1 MYLTGF
7 ADEAAADLPG
17 QIRATRELGW
27 TNIESRA
34 IDGTNIHDLPDA
46 AFDAACALLDQA
58 GVHVNCFGSTIANWG
73 KKITDPFDITLA
85 EIGRAIPRMQRL
97 GTRLIRIMS
106 YAVLPGRG
114 PDDQIEQERFT
125 RLREIVRLF
134 GDAGMTPVHENCANF
149 GGMGWK
155 YTQRLLDN
163 VPGLKLV
170 FDTGNPVGTQDY
182 VSGQPGKRQSAWEF
196 YQHVRDHVAYVHIKD
211 GRFLEDTGGTFSK
224 CEYTWPGEGDGDVV
238 RIVGDLVARGYDGG
252 FSMEPHMSVVFH
264 ETGGDSEA
272 QARYR
277 TYVEYGRR
285 FTKILAD
292 AGVDPSKLK

>member
-7 ADEAAADLPG
+7 ADEAAADLAG

-27 TNIESRA
+27 THIESRG
-34 IDGTNIHDLPDA
+34 IDGANIHDLSDA
-46 AFDAACALLDQA
+46 AFDAACAQLDQA
-58 GVHVNCFGSTIANWG
+58 GVRINCFGSAIANWG

-85 EIGRAIPRMQRL
+85 EIGRAIPRMRRL
-97 GTRLIRIMS
+97 GTKLIRIMS
-106 YAVLPGRG
+106 YAVIPGRG
-114 PDDQIEQERFT
+114 PNAQIEKERFA

-134 GDAGMTPVHENCANF
+134 GDAGLTAVHENCANF

-155 YTQRLLDN
+155 HTLRMLEN

-170 FDTGNPVGTQDY
+170 FDTGNPVGTQDWD
-182 VSGQPGKRQSAWEF
+182 SGQPGKRQSAWEF
-196 YQHVRDHVAYVHIKD
+196 YEHVRDDVVYVHVKD
-211 GRFLEDTGGTFSK
+211 CHFLEDPGGTFSK
-224 CEYTWPGEGDGDVV
+224 CEYTWPGEGDGEVV
-238 RIVGDLVARGYDGG
+238 RVVRDLVARGYDGG

-264 ETGGDSEA
+264 EKAGDSEA
-272 QARYR
+272 AARFR

-292 AGVDPSKLK
+292 AGVDTSKLG

>member
-7 ADEAAADLPG
+7 ADEAAADLAG

-27 TNIESRA
+27 SNIESRG
-34 IDGTNIHDLPDA
+34 IDGTNIHDLPA
-46 AFDAACALLDQA
+46 PAFDAACAQLADA
-58 GVHVNCFGSTIANWG
+58 GVRINCFGSTIANWG
-73 KKITDPFDITLA
+73 KKITDPIDITLA
-85 EIGRAIPRMQRL
+85 EMDRAVPRMLRL
-97 GTRLIRIMS
+97 GAKLIRIMS
-106 YAVLPGRG
+106 YAVLADRG
-114 PDDQIEQERFT
+114 PEDQLEQERFA
-125 RLREIVRLF
+125 RLRQIVRRF
-134 GDAGMTPVHENCANF
+134 SDAGLTAMHENCSNY

-155 YTQRLLDN
+155 YTLRMLEN

-182 VSGQPGKRQSAWEF
+182 ASGQAGKRQSAWEF
-196 YQHVRDHVAYVHIKD
+196 YQHVREHVVHVHIKD

-224 CEYTWPGEGDGDVV
+224 CEYTWPGEGDGKVV
-238 RIVGDLVARGYDGG
+238 RIVRDLVARGYDGG

-264 ETGGDSEA
+264 EKGGDSEA

-292 AGVDPSKLK
+292 AGVDTAKLG